1 MHVAKKDIPQ
11 GSELKPAPEGINNTL
26 VIDVKINEMIELFE
40 KLDIISSIKIFEN
53 LSIRKVRDFMDAG
66 QQEIYK
72 AGENVNEIIN
82 NIINID
88 RL

>member
-11 GSELKPAPEGINNTL
+11 GSGLKPAPEGINNTV
-26 VIDVKINEMIELFE
+26 VIDVKINEMLGLFE

-66 QQEIYK
+66 QQEFYK
-72 AGENVNEIIN
+72 AGENVNTIIN
-82 NIINID
+82 DLINLD
-88 RL
+88 RS